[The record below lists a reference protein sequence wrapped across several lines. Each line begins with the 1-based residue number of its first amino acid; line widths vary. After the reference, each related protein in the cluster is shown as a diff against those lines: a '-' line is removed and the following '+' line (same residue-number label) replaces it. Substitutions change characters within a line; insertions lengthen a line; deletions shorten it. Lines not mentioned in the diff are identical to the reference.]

1 MSDINEN
8 NILFNDISNHLLKDK
23 KPSIY
28 LRELLNNGS
37 FDNYPFEMLK
47 VLKDTKQNPVYHPEG
62 SVWEHTM
69 LVVDNA
75 AIKKEESEEEAPFM
89 WAALLHDIGKAPTTA
104 IRKGKITSYN
114 HDTVGGDLGEK
125 FLDSLKVDEKFKEKV
140 VALIRWH
147 MQSLFVNKNL
157 PYSDVKSMLRDVSLD
172 EIGLL
177 SYCDRMGRNIESEED
192 IRKVEESIKSFKAS
206 CRKISRS

>member
-8 NILFNDISNHLLKDK
+8 KILFNDISSHLLKDK

-28 LRELLNNGS
+28 LRELLHNGS
-37 FDNYPFEMLK
+37 LDKYPFEMLK
-47 VLKDTKQNPVYHPEG
+47 VLSNTEQNPVYHPEG

-69 LVVDNA
+69 LVVDSA
-75 AIKKEESEEEAPFM
+75 AMKKEESEDEGPFM
-89 WAALLHDIGKAPTTA
+89 WAALLHDIGKAPTTTL
-104 IRKGKITSYN
+104 RKGKITSYN
-114 HDTVGGDLGEK
+114 HDKVGGDLGEK
-125 FLDSLKVDEKFKEKV
+125 FLDSLTEDEGFKEKV

-177 SYCDRMGRNIESEED
+177 SYCDRMGRNIESKDD
-192 IRKVEESIKSFKAS
+192 IRKVEESIKSFKES